1 MVREQRHR
9 VVELLGVELGRA
21 ALTEIRVGGARDR
34 LALLRAL
41 HDHVAL
47 ELRERQQYIAQQRV
61 DRVVGQDSEIQH
73 VDGDALVDHLGDQAG
88 RLRHR
93 PREAVELGDDEH
105 IAFSQLRP
113 QPVPFRSV
121 HLGAGE
127 RVRVDFFRARRRQR
141 RLLNLQTVAVA
152 RLRFG
157 GYSRVAEYHAN
168 PSVFTVLT
176 PRVLN
181 IGFDTHIIAY
191 ATGFCNRYQYLK
203 VLDTKAKFHYGHN
216 RSTTEG
222 KQLYGG
228 FSQYMYIEP
237 GARLYKIPDGLPNDM
252 ACFTEVMCVAYTL
265 EKARDFSS
273 FDLEG
278 VNFGNTVVVQGCGA
292 EIVVECVGRPEV
304 FPEGLKYLRKAGM
317 YPEQA
322 EDAVKAG
329 MTRKSMKVVIDPWME

>member
-1 MVREQRHR
+1 
-9 VVELLGVELGRA
+9 VVKLFGVEFRRTSLAEIGVGRA
-21 ALTEIRVGGARDR
+21 GDR

-47 ELRERQQYIAQQRV
+47 ELCKRQQHVAQQRV
-61 DRVVGQDSEIQH
+61 DRVVGQDAEVQH
-73 VDGDALVDHLGDQAG
+73 VDGDALVDHLGDETG

-93 PREAVELGDDEH
+93 PRQPVEPGNDEH
-105 IAFSQLRP
+105 IAAPQLRP

-141 RLLNLQTVAVA
+141 RLLRVQTVAVA

-157 GYSRVAEYHAN
+157 GYSRVAECHVN
-168 PSVFTVLT
+168 SPIFPVLT
-176 PRVLN
+176 PCIMTLSFGTF
-181 IGFDTHIIAY
+181 IIPYDTV
-191 ATGFCNRYQYLK
+191 FCNRCQYLK

-252 ACFTEVMCVAYTL
+252 ACFTEVMCVAYTP
-265 EKARDFSS
+265 EKAREFSI

-278 VNFGNTVVVQGCGA
+278 VNFGDTVVVQGCGA

-322 EDAVKAG
+322 EDAVKAS
-329 MTRKSMKVVIDPWME
+329 MTRESMKVVIDPWME

>member
-1 MVREQRHR
+1 MVK
-9 VVELLGVELGRA
+9 LFGVEFRRTSLAEIGVGR
-21 ALTEIRVGGARDR
+21 ARDR

-47 ELRERQQYIAQQRV
+47 ELRERQQHVAQQRV
-61 DRVVGQDSEIQH
+61 DRVVGQDAEVQY
-73 VDGDALVDHLGDQAG
+73 VDGDALVDHVGDHAG
-88 RLRHR
+88 RLRHG
-93 PREAVELGDDEH
+93 PRQPVEPCHDQH
-105 IAFSQLRP
+105 IAAPQLRP

-141 RLLNLQTVAVA
+141 RLLRVQTVAVA

-181 IGFDTHIIAY
+181 IGFDTSIIIYDAE
-191 ATGFCNRYQYLK
+191 FCNRWRNLK

-252 ACFTEVMCVAYTL
+252 ACFTEVMCVAYTP
-265 EKARDFSS
+265 EKARAVSS

-278 VNFGNTVVVQGCGA
+278 VNLGDTVVIQGCGA

-317 YPEQA
+317 YLEQA

-329 MTRKSMKVVIDPWME
+329 MTRESMKVVIDPWME

>member
-1 MVREQRHR
+1 MVK
-9 VVELLGVELGRA
+9 LFGVEFRRTSLAEIGVGRA
-21 ALTEIRVGGARDR
+21 GNR

-47 ELRERQQYIAQQRV
+47 ELRERQQHVAQQRV
-61 DRVVGQDSEIQH
+61 DRVVGQDAEVQY
-73 VDGDALVDHLGDQAG
+73 VDGDALVDHVGDHAG

-93 PREAVELGDDEH
+93 PRQPVEPCNDQH
-105 IAFSQLRP
+105 IAAPQLRP
-113 QPVPFRSV
+113 QPVKLRA
-121 HLGAGE
+121 LDLRAGE
-127 RVRVDFFRARRRQR
+127 GVRINFFRARRRQR
-141 RLLNLQTVAVA
+141 RLLRVQTVAVA

-157 GYSRVAEYHAN
+157 GYSRVAEYHVN
-168 PSVFTVLT
+168 SPVFPVLT
-176 PRVLN
+176 PCIMTLSFGTF
-181 IGFDTHIIAY
+181 IIPYDTV
-191 ATGFCNRYQYLK
+191 FCNRCQYLK

-252 ACFTEVMCVAYTL
+252 ACFTEVMCVAYTP
-265 EKARDFSS
+265 EKAREFSI

-278 VNFGNTVVVQGCGA
+278 VNFGDTVVVQGCGA

-322 EDAVKAG
+322 EDAVKAS
-329 MTRKSMKVVIDPWME
+329 MTRESMKVVIDPWME

>member
-1 MVREQRHR
+1 MVK
-9 VVELLGVELGRA
+9 LLGVELGRA

-47 ELRERQQYIAQQRV
+47 ELCKRQQYVAQQRV
-61 DRVVGQDSEIQH
+61 HRVVGQDAEVQY
-73 VDGDALVDHLGDQAG
+73 VDGNALVDHLGDEAG

-93 PREAVELGDDEH
+93 PREAVQLGDDEH

-113 QPVPFRSV
+113 QPVELRA
-121 HLGAGE
+121 LDLRAGE
-127 RVRVDFFRARRRQR
+127 GVRIDFFRARRRQR
-141 RLLNLQTVAVA
+141 RLLRVQTAAVA

-157 GYSRVAEYHAN
+157 RDSRVAECHVN
-168 PSVFTVLT
+168 SPVFTVLT

-181 IGFDTHIIAY
+181 IGFDTSIIIYDAE
-191 ATGFCNRYQYLK
+191 FCNRWRNLK

-252 ACFTEVMCVAYTL
+252 ACFTEVMCVAYTP
-265 EKARDFSS
+265 EKARAVSS

-278 VNFGNTVVVQGCGA
+278 VNLGDTVVIQGCGA

-317 YPEQA
+317 YLEQA

-329 MTRKSMKVVIDPWME
+329 MTRESMKVVIDPWME

>member
-1 MVREQRHR
+1 MVLEQRHR
-9 VVELLGVELGRA
+9 MVELLGIEFGRA
-21 ALTEIRVGGARDR
+21 ALTEIRVGRARDR

-47 ELRERQQYIAQQRV
+47 ELCERQQHVAQQRV
-61 DRVVGQDSEIQH
+61 HRVVGQDAKIQH
-73 VDGDALVDHLGDQAG
+73 VDGDALVDHLGDEAG

-93 PREAVELGDDEH
+93 PREAVELCHDEH
-105 IAFSQLRP
+105 IAAPQLRP

-141 RLLNLQTVAVA
+141 RLLRVQTVAVA

-176 PRVLN
+176 PCIMTLSFGTF
-181 IGFDTHIIAY
+181 IIPYDTV
-191 ATGFCNRYQYLK
+191 FCNRCQYLK
-203 VLDTKAKFHYGHN
+203 VLDAKAKFHYGHN

-237 GARLYKIPDGLPNDM
+237 GARLYKIPDDLPNDM

-265 EKARDFSS
+265 EKAREFSS

-278 VNFGNTVVVQGCGA
+278 VNLGDTVVIQGCGA
-292 EIVVECVGRPEV
+292 EIVAECVDRPEV

-317 YPEQA
+317 YLAQA
-322 EDAVKAG
+322 EEAVKA
-329 MTRKSMKVVIDPWME
+329 

>member
-1 MVREQRHR
+1 MVK
-9 VVELLGVELGRA
+9 LLGVELGRA
-21 ALTEIRVGGARDR
+21 ALTEIRVGGTRDG

-47 ELRERQQYIAQQRV
+47 ELCERQQHVAQQRV
-61 DRVVGQDSEIQH
+61 HRVVGQDAKIQH
-73 VDGDALVDHLGDQAG
+73 VDGDALVDHLGDEAG

-93 PREAVELGDDEH
+93 PREAVELCHDEH

-113 QPVPFRSV
+113 QPVELRA
-121 HLGAGE
+121 LDLRAGE
-127 RVRVDFFRARRRQR
+127 GVCIDFFRARRRQR
-141 RLLNLQTVAVA
+141 RLLRVQTVAVA
-152 RLRFG
+152 RLRLG
-157 GYSRVAEYHAN
+157 RDSRVAECHVN
-168 PSVFTVLT
+168 SPVFPVLT

-181 IGFDTHIIAY
+181 IGFDTSIITYDAE
-191 ATGFCNRYQYLK
+191 FCNRWRNLK

-252 ACFTEVMCVAYTL
+252 ACFTEVMCVAYTP
-265 EKARDFSS
+265 EKARAVSS

-278 VNFGNTVVVQGCGA
+278 VNLGDTVVIQGCGA

-317 YPEQA
+317 YLEQA

-329 MTRKSMKVVIDPWME
+329 MTRESMKVVIDPWME